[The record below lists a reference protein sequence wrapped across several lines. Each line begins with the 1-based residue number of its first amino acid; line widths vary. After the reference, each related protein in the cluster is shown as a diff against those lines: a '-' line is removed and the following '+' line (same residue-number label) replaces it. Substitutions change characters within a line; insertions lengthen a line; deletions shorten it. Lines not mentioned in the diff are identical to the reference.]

1 MDSNDA
7 TETAVSE
14 WFLIET
20 LHPSAGPTVVAD
32 GARRKSFASLRRV
45 RQHLGP
51 AVSSSFDEVIADCR
65 SSSDRQE
72 RILDGKRGPSLRI
85 IAIPV
90 RTTTAAVLGVHMW
103 AGAADMEPPPRRTV
117 AASVWDFESMVAHQ
131 GPGLQRDILGIPA
144 AEQRPTMMATD
155 FFQRV
160 LRFDDWQGL
169 MGLAAQ
175 FEDAAP
181 WEGEL
186 SVRHGE
192 VESRHLQLVSRV
204 WNDNGYKRIR
214 SLFHDISGAVSPA
227 PSVDSATMR
236 AAAALSD
243 DGIGRISLNSR
254 FVYEWLTAPASPL
267 DRWTRERPTLHPDS
281 AQGLA
286 HACDRLAADSE
297 RESVPLR
304 VCFPGSG
311 WIDAHALLTLVSRDF
326 PAQGLIKVTARHG

>member
-7 TETAVSE
+7 TETAVPE

-20 LHPSAGPTVVAD
+20 LHPAAGPAVVAD
-32 GARRKSFASLRRV
+32 GARRKSFASVRRV

-51 AVSSSFDEVIADCR
+51 AASSLFDEVIAACR
-65 SSSDRQE
+65 TSSDRQE
-72 RILDGKRGPSLRI
+72 RLLDTKRGPIRV

-90 RTTTAAVLGVHMW
+90 RTTTAAVLGVQMW
-103 AGAADMEPPPRRTV
+103 AGPADMSPPARRTV

-131 GPGLQRDILGIPA
+131 GPGLQGSILGIPA
-144 AEQRPTMMATD
+144 GEQRPTMMATD

-175 FEDAAP
+175 FEDAAA

-192 VESRHLQLVSRV
+192 SESRHLQLVSRA
-204 WNDNGYKRIR
+204 WIDNGFKRIR
-214 SLFHDISGAVSPA
+214 SLFHDISGALPPA

-267 DRWTRERPTLHPDS
+267 DRWTRERPTIDPDS
-281 AQGLA
+281 AQALA

-311 WIDAHALLTLVSRDF
+311 WVDADALLTLVSRDF
-326 PAQGLIKVTARHG
+326 PAQGLIKVTARRG